1 MYALTSSKKGAS
13 SARESSFVTAASE
26 TIERLTAR
34 QEPEVLA
41 FLAERPMHTFG
52 LAGFIRSNGIVSPHN
67 RGSFYAYRNEEDRLL
82 GVALIGHFILFETRC
97 DRALEAFARLAQQCK
112 RAHML
117 LGERTKVQQFWELYC
132 NGGQAPRLFC
142 RELLLEQ
149 RWSADGPRV
158 PGLRLATSLDLDL
171 IVPAHAQ
178 TAFDES
184 GVDPLVE
191 DADGFRKRC
200 ARRIEQGHTWVLV
213 ENDRL
218 IFKAEVVADTPEVIY
233 LEGVWVDPQERGK
246 GYGSRCMTQL
256 TETFLRRTES
266 VCLLVNECFPQ
277 ARAFYQKAGYKAV
290 SSYDTVFLRREQ

>member
-1 MYALTSSKKGAS
+1 MYALTISQQAAS
-13 SARESSFVTAASE
+13 SARGSSFVTAATE
-26 TIERLTAR
+26 TIERLTSR
-34 QEPEVLA
+34 HEPEVLA
-41 FLAERPMHTFG
+41 FLAERPINTFG
-52 LAGFIRSNGIVSPHN
+52 LAGFIRSNGVVSAHN
-67 RGSFYAYRNEEDRLL
+67 RGSFYACRGDEDRLL

-117 LGERTKVQQFWELYC
+117 LGERTKVQKFWELYC
-132 NGGQAPRLFC
+132 KGGQAPRLFC
-142 RELLLEQ
+142 REVLLEQ
-149 RWSADGPRV
+149 RWTADGPKV

-178 TAFDES
+178 TALDES

-200 ARRIEQGHTWVLV
+200 ARRIEQGRTWVLV

-218 IFKAEVVADTPEVIY
+218 IFKAEIVADTPEVIY

-256 TETFLRRTES
+256 TGALLRRTES
-266 VCLLVNECFPQ
+266 VCLLVNERFPQ
-277 ARAFYQKAGYKAV
+277 AQAFYQSVGYKAV
-290 SSYDTVFLRREQ
+290 SSYDSVFLRREQ

>member
-67 RGSFYAYRNEEDRLL
+67 RGSFYAYRNEENRLL

-132 NGGQAPRLFC
+132 NGGQAPRLFAESC
-142 RELLLEQ
+142 FSNNAGRRMGRKFPGSDSQL
-149 RWSADGPRV
+149 RW
-158 PGLRLATSLDLDL
+158 TL
-171 IVPAHAQ
+171 I
-178 TAFDES
+178 
-184 GVDPLVE
+184 
-191 DADGFRKRC
+191 
-200 ARRIEQGHTWVLV
+200 
-213 ENDRL
+213 
-218 IFKAEVVADTPEVIY
+218 
-233 LEGVWVDPQERGK
+233 
-246 GYGSRCMTQL
+246 
-256 TETFLRRTES
+256 
-266 VCLLVNECFPQ
+266 
-277 ARAFYQKAGYKAV
+277 
-290 SSYDTVFLRREQ
+290 